1 MAFDSKSFKRAAFE
15 PRTQIVKVP
24 ELAEFFPD
32 GEPAEFTVRGLT
44 GMEIAACSAEY
55 NKYGLIVQAFEQ
67 GKASK
72 EQIKDIFGDED
83 KATAEMMRDYK
94 LLKIVL
100 GLDLDIAKKINANFP
115 SVFKRL
121 TSAVWILTDKG
132 AEIKKKQPSSSG
144 SQEHE
149 TA

>member
-15 PRTQIVKVP
+15 PRIQVVKVP

-44 GMEIAACSAEY
+44 GMEIAACAAEY
-55 NKYGLIVQAFEQ
+55 NKYGLIVQALEQ

-121 TSAVWILTDKG
+121 TSTVWILTDKG
-132 AEIKKKQPSSSG
+132 AEIKKKQPSCSG
-144 SQEHE
+144 NPEHE